1 MGKNMKDPIEQ
12 YLDRYAEPEAADPKY
27 IQASI
32 FAQQNIYAQC
42 LVVPAFDEAEDFL
55 THLLSNIADC
65 KNLLVIIVVNGP
77 KDEGQAGYDPA
88 PTQRSQKLMQ
98 ALQNQHLSKKRATTC
113 SLIVIDRVSQG
124 LEIPH
129 KQGVGLARKIASD
142 VALALHHQ
150 GTVTSPWIYQTDAD
164 ACLPQNYF
172 TAPMPQRG
180 CVIFPYRHV
189 STDSEVNA
197 AVRLYDLHMSYFVA
211 ALKKH
216 GSAYAHSSLG
226 STLSIHA
233 KDYASVRGYQKR
245 SAGEDFHI
253 LNKLSKITPLTLLPG
268 PSIDVQARTS
278 ARVPFGTGPALSRII
293 ENLRQQPDG
302 SGYLSYNYASFKLL
316 AQGLAELNAAC
327 KNVHGDKVE
336 FSLKVDEILTELGL
350 QRVLPRLTD
359 TSTSPNQRQRVANEW
374 FDGLRTLRFI
384 HLARRFHPDKSL
396 LETLLGEAQELRLLD

>member
-1 MGKNMKDPIEQ
+1 MKDPIEQ
-12 YLDRYAEPEAADPKY
+12 YLRRYAEPEAANPQLLQPSK
-27 IQASI
+27 
-32 FAQQNIYAQC
+32 FAQKSTYAQC

-55 THLLSNIADC
+55 THLLRNISD
-65 KNLLVIIVVNGP
+65 KKDLLVIIVVNAP
-77 KDEGQAGYDPA
+77 ENQGQIGYDPA
-88 PTQRSQKLMQ
+88 PVKRTVKLLQDLEQRAS
-98 ALQNQHLSKKRATTC
+98 RAPSC
-113 SLIVIDRVSQG
+113 GILLIDRVSPGQ
-124 LEIPH
+124 EIAY

-142 VALALHHQ
+142 VALALHHH
-150 GTVTSPWIYQTDAD
+150 GRITSPWIYQTDAD

-189 STDSEVNA
+189 STDSEINA

-216 GSAYAHSSLG
+216 GSAYAHPSLG

-233 KDYASVRGYQKR
+233 LDYASVRGYPKR